1 MNKKTETETKELTKK
16 AVELFYIKEKSIFQK
31 NKLKSNDIFYEP
43 IDIGDHTI
51 PNGNSIMLM
60 NFARLGMKVEGK
72 ELSNSLN
79 GYLNV
84 YKSFMTSSLKSI
96 DYFNMIVEGK
106 KCNQDGCDV

>member
-1 MNKKTETETKELTKK
+1 M
-16 AVELFYIKEKSIFQK
+16 
-31 NKLKSNDIFYEP
+31 KSNDIFYEP

-96 DYFNMIVEGK
+96 DYFNQIESGKSCNSEG
-106 KCNQDGCDV
+106 CSI